1 MLCSSSNKSTHD
13 VPPPL
18 EFQAARKELSGI
30 TKQKSKLETLCR
42 TLTDERAKLKARL
55 GEGAPPAEGD
65 AAASE

>member
-1 MLCSSSNKSTHD
+1 L
-13 VPPPL
+13 
-18 EFQAARKELSGI
+18 QAARKELSGI